1 LALFHRRPNI
11 PDYGDTA
18 AHNPQAGHPAEGMVL
33 LTHSEARIGGDQN
46 ADATLEA
53 GTLGAV
59 TSHKAEHLER
69 LTNLALGVRQFA
81 FQMFCDGGTTVSCGC
96 WRAVGVHRL
105 EPTGAQQS
113 RKHAGAILVDLVT
126 LQFHSRVHF
135 RPSRITKSPA
145 LDSACTWLLPP
156 HASLLPLLCLWDG
169 AMS

>member
-1 LALFHRRPNI
+1 ML
-11 PDYGDTA
+11 YKQTCQA
-18 AHNPQAGHPAEGMVL
+18 AWGLVSL
-33 LTHSEARIGGDQN
+33 RF
-46 ADATLEA
+46 
-53 GTLGAV
+53 
-59 TSHKAEHLER
+59 K
-69 LTNLALGVRQFA
+69 
-81 FQMFCDGGTTVSCGC
+81 CDGGTRVSCGC
-96 WRAVGVHRL
+96 WRAVRVHRL

-113 RKHAGAILVDLVT
+113 RKHAGAILVDPVT